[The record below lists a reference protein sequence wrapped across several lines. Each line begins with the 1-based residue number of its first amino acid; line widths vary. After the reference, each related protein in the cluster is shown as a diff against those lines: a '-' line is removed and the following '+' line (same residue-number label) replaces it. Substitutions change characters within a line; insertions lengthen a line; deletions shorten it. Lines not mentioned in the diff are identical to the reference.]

1 MMIALA
7 LAAQQGSDLDKR
19 ITEKPSATL
28 KETGAASVSVAL
40 VKDGRL
46 VFAKAFGNATAET
59 RYAIGSISK

>member
-7 LAAQQGSDLDKR
+7 LAAQQGSD
-19 ITEKPSATL
+19 
-28 KETGAASVSVAL
+28 
-40 VKDGRL
+40 RL